1 MSYQSGYYGGSDRGD
16 GVSITVDFW
25 VRGLPQTQGSVRA
38 ILPRGSKHPV
48 VIHDRSKELA
58 QWRAGI
64 TQQAADAMRA
74 RGQSQLLEGPLQVRL
89 EFFLQPPAGHALRT
103 PRQQWQWSAP
113 WRRPDL
119 DKLQRAVLDALVGV
133 LFSDDGQVV
142 QLAAVKQY
150 GQPGVH
156 IVAEQLQVS
165 PPAVAV
171 DR

>member
-1 MSYQSGYYGGSDRGD
+1 M
-16 GVSITVDFW
+16 
-25 VRGLPQTQGSVRA
+25 
-38 ILPRGSKHPV
+38 
-48 VIHDRSKELA
+48 IHDRSKELA

-119 DKLQRAVLDALVGV
+119 DKLQRAVLDALTGV

-165 PPAVAV
+165 PPAVTV
-171 DR
+171 GR

>member
-1 MSYQSGYYGGSDRGD
+1 MARATGLGRADRATLAAFLG
-16 GVSITVDFW
+16 TVVLAGLNFVA
-25 VRGLPQTQGSVRA
+25 VRFSNRELP
-38 ILPRGSKHPV
+38 PF
-48 VIHDRSKELA
+48 
-58 QWRAGI
+58 
-64 TQQAADAMRA
+64 
-74 RGQSQLLEGPLQVRL
+74 EG
-89 EFFLQPPAGHALRT
+89 AALRFRISLVWFVT
-103 PRQQWQWSAP
+103 GLSVASYFGVVVDAA

-119 DKLQRAVLDALVGV
+119 DKLQRAVLDALTGV

>member
-64 TQQAADAMRA
+64 AAAASSVLQA
-74 RGQSQLLEGPLQVRL
+74 RGHGTFFEGPVRLSL
-89 EFFLQPPAGHALRT
+89 EFFLQTPAGHALRT

-119 DKLQRAVLDALVGV
+119 DKLQRAVLDALTGV

-150 GQPGVH
+150 GQPGVR